1 MGGSHRVDLAWKL
14 ADKKLNMI
22 TVAQADEILEA
33 QTKHFGT
40 ESLPYNKS
48 LGRVLAEN
56 IVADRDLPPFDRST
70 VDGIAICFS
79 RHEGGIKEF
88 SVAGIQSAGDPP
100 INSDDATSCIEIMT
114 GAVVGSSFDTVVR
127 YEDVTIENGKATL
140 NTEIKKGQNIHLK
153 GKDKQKATCWSK
165 VDT

>member
-79 RHEGGIKEF
+79 GHEGESKNFLLRVF
-88 SVAGIQSAGDPP
+88 SLQVIHQLIQMMPLPA
-100 INSDDATSCIEIMT
+100 
-114 GAVVGSSFDTVVR
+114 
-127 YEDVTIENGKATL
+127 
-140 NTEIKKGQNIHLK
+140 LK
-153 GKDKQKATCWSK
+153 S
-165 VDT
+165 

>member
-1 MGGSHRVDLAWKL
+1 
-14 ADKKLNMI
+14 
-22 TVAQADEILEA
+22 
-33 QTKHFGT
+33 
-40 ESLPYNKS
+40 
-48 LGRVLAEN
+48 
-56 IVADRDLPPFDRST
+56 
-70 VDGIAICFS
+70 
-79 RHEGGIKEF
+79 
-88 SVAGIQSAGDPP
+88 
-100 INSDDATSCIEIMT
+100 MT